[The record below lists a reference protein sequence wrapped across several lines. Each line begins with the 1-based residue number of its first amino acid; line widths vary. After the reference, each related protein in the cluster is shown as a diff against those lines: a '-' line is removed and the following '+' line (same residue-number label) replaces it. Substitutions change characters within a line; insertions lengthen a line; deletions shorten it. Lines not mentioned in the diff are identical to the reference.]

1 MKKSYIIDNIQKYFL
16 GGLVGEVIWTISN
29 GKVEINF
36 VYLNKRCNW
45 QLRSL
50 I

>member
-36 VYLNKRCNW
+36 ETSTKDAIGEL
-45 QLRSL
+45 S